1 MSDIPPLQSML
12 PPSSSPSYP
21 ELRYNDA
28 GNAFVRNEVG
38 AWVPHPG
45 ICKFST
51 LLCIEHREPKLSV
64 SSYQSPG
71 TYALSTPANFKSK
84 EDATPPLVSGSHI
97 ALCQVVP
104 NHMID
109 PALLPLPDSGDL
121 DLTDAVTIAKAYG
134 HALVAKTAGSCCQA
148 KGLKGKGKDKENVAS
163 ANSKKHSQEDADAD
177 DEVHAQRGHP
187 QGSNNYM
194 TSDIK
199 TLLDMAVHVKFCQWA
214 KVNRQP
220 ERKVSLLETKFKQL
234 VKTTKPMGDSV
245 CPPEVTHAL
254 HIDQLI
260 NERTGTHDLDDMD
273 FDGIEDD
280 NNHSIVSDLIQD
292 ESDRTSPPI
301 QFTAVACSTTC
312 TEALVPHHNVQGA
325 AATELLTHLSSALD
339 PAAQQNCDEDRA
351 NRSLATV
358 QLLTQGQQLC
368 DSQASVETLQ
378 GQLFDLRSHLYDV
391 ECECD
396 WAELCMEMI
405 EMTGSTCCQ
414 HIQMPKCK
422 NLHQEWSPDGG
433 GSVRWIT
440 DEGKSTASEVQKP
453 KPPHLQRCG
462 PSRHLK
468 HSDRPYF
475 EDSSDE
481 PYQGVKREV
490 S

>member
-1 MSDIPPLQSML
+1 MSDIPPPQSML

-28 GNAFVRNEVG
+28 GNAFVCNEVG

-45 ICKFST
+45 ICKAITSSQHSF
-51 LLCIEHREPKLSV
+51 CIEHREPKLSI

-109 PALLPLPDSGDL
+109 PVLLPLPDSGDL
-121 DLTDAVTIAKAYG
+121 DLTDAVTIAKAHG
-134 HALVAKTAGSCCQA
+134 HTLVAKTAGSCCQA

-177 DEVHAQRGHP
+177 D
-187 QGSNNYM
+187 
-194 TSDIK
+194 K
-199 TLLDMAVHVKFCQWA
+199 
-214 KVNRQP
+214 
-220 ERKVSLLETKFKQL
+220 L
-234 VKTTKPMGDSV
+234 VKTTKPIGDGV

-254 HIDQLI
+254 YIDQLI
-260 NERTGTHDLDDMD
+260 NECAGTHDLDDMD

-280 NNHSIVSDLIQD
+280 DNHSIVSDPIQD
-292 ESDRTSPPI
+292 ESDHTSPPI
-301 QFTAVACSTTC
+301 QFTAVLQFHVAMFKELQPLNFSL
-312 TEALVPHHNVQGA
+312 AFPVP
-325 AATELLTHLSSALD
+325 LK
-339 PAAQQNCDEDRA
+339 QNHDEDCA
-351 NRSLATV
+351 NCSLATV

-378 GQLFDLRSHLYDV
+378 GQLFDLHSHLYDV
-391 ECECD
+391 EHECD
-396 WAELCMEMI
+396 QAELHMEMI

-414 HIQMPKCK
+414 HIWMPKCK
-422 NLHQEWSPDGG
+422 NLHQEWSHDGG
-433 GSVRWIT
+433 GSMRWIT
-440 DEGKSTASEVQKP
+440 DEGESTASEVQKP
-453 KPPHLQRCG
+453 KPPRLQRCR

-468 HSDRPYF
+468 RSDRPYF